1 MNGGL
6 DFSVILLAAG
16 QSRRMGAVNKLLL
29 PADDGAPMVKRAAAL
44 YLGLGMKVSVV
55 VGHQA
60 DQVIAAVSGL
70 DVKIILNAD
79 YASGQQSSALAGLRE
94 IDMTT
99 CKAVL
104 VALADQPFLTSDDIS
119 GFCSAFLSSGGDK
132 IMVPYWGESRGNP
145 VLLPAKIIEQLRAS
159 DEISAIRKFIDANPE
174 LVGQYN
180 APTHHFIRDIDTQE
194 DVRRFLPLLS

>member
-132 IMVPYWGESRGNP
+132 IMVPY
-145 VLLPAKIIEQLRAS
+145 RAS
-159 DEISAIRKFIDANPE
+159 DEISAIRKFIDENPE
-174 LVGQYN
+174 LVGQYT

-194 DVRRFLPLLS
+194 DVRRFLPPLS